1 MKYVIVIP
9 DGCADEP
16 IDALGGKT
24 PLQAAAMPAT
34 DSLAAAGA
42 LALSNN
48 TPAHLPAGSEVANLC
63 LLGYD
68 PDVYFTGRA
77 PLEAAAQGITLAPND
92 WAVRCNLVTI
102 EDQIMVDF
110 TADHISTE
118 EATELLRSAQE
129 TVVQQLA
136 KVTVMVAKEAGED
149 GKLFG
154 SVTSNDV
161 LEGLK
166 AKGVEV
172 ELDKKKLIMPE
183 KTIKE
188 VGTYEVGVKLPY
200 GLTAAI
206 KLEVKT
212 KA

>member
-1 MKYVIVIP
+1 MASTVEVVLKENLEHLGSIGDVVRVRRGYARNYLLPRGFAVV
-9 DGCADEP
+9 ADRGNIRHVEHEK
-16 IDALGGKT
+16 AV
-24 PLQAAAMPAT
+24 QAQRIEKLRAEQEDVVT
-34 DSLAAAGA
+34 Q
-42 LALSNN
+42 LS
-48 TPAHLPAGSEVANLC
+48 
-63 LLGYD
+63 
-68 PDVYFTGRA
+68 
-77 PLEAAAQGITLAPND
+77 
-92 WAVRCNLVTI
+92 
-102 EDQIMVDF
+102 
-110 TADHISTE
+110 
-118 EATELLRSAQE
+118 
-129 TVVQQLA
+129 

-166 AKGVEV
+166 AKGVEL
-172 ELDKKKLIMPE
+172 ELDKKKLVMPD

-188 VGTYEVGVKLPY
+188 VGSYEVGVKLPY